1 MSSKKEAAVMPSDDL
16 RTLQLGPL
24 WVLSAL
30 LGRHSGFAAPDLA
43 AFWDALVSVSLRSPA
58 PTRELL
64 TSVAA
69 HRDSLLLDYELDGRS
84 VVSGLHD
91 VVAALGPGP
100 SERVEGYK
108 RALVHIGAAVGR
120 ARGPYGQQISTED
133 LNRLLLAA
141 QLLDYSPAAA
151 DAA

>member
-1 MSSKKEAAVMPSDDL
+1 MPSDDL

-30 LGRHSGFAAPDLA
+30 VGRHSSFAPPDLA
-43 AFWDALVSVSLRSPA
+43 AFWDALVAVSLRSPR
-58 PTRELL
+58 PTAELL
-64 TSVAA
+64 TLLAGD
-69 HRDSLLLDYELDGRS
+69 RDGLLMDYELDGRS

-91 VVAALGPGP
+91 VLTALGPGP
-100 SERVEGYK
+100 GERVEGYK

-133 LNRLLLAA
+133 LNRLLLVA
-141 QLLDYSPAAA
+141 QLLDYSPASA

>member
-1 MSSKKEAAVMPSDDL
+1 MPSEDL

-30 LGRHSGFAAPDLA
+30 VGRHSGFAAPDLA
-43 AFWDALVSVSLRSPA
+43 AFWDALVTVSLRSPA

-69 HRDSLLLDYELDGRS
+69 HRDSLLMDYELDGRS

-91 VVAALGPGP
+91 VLAR
-100 SERVEGYK
+100 SD
-108 RALVHIGAAVGR
+108 RAP
-120 ARGPYGQQISTED
+120 ARGSRATSGPWSTSV
-133 LNRLLLAA
+133 RR
-141 QLLDYSPAAA
+141 SGGPAGRTGSRSRPRT
-151 DAA
+151 